1 MNPLNWL
8 PFYNEDKQGENFDGS
23 LLVPLTVG
31 LVSVVSS
38 VLVGYRSGLL
48 SRKQADSL
56 IVKQFEHAERSA
68 NPTSSREM
76 TKRKTPSKIGN
87 KPSTTTSNPLAF
99 VPSTLEGVVPVLET
113 SSKPQNKQTDDPKLH
128 SAYCEPTQQIHL
140 PQTPKLD
147 AQHIAPE
154 DDITVHSA
162 TSKSTCT
169 SVKKTKKTKHSRQ
182 SHPEQEPTHGN
193 DIKSAEPEAAWVVVT
208 SKKLKQSSGAV
219 PIDQANQKVSRK
231 KSRISESVSE
241 NKNGI
246 STQPEITSLPTD
258 PQAHGDIVLGEADKP
273 TVTYSISEVSTLKTP
288 KPPSASPLGN
298 ASAGQT
304 AEKYQQQSTGDHVIA
319 TDRPVICHVQDND
332 RCYANLSQT
341 SVSSAPSKP
350 HVPSNTIT
358 NTVAPDP
365 HPSGS
370 QNFRSVST
378 SLPATFELL
387 TQHLSAQVGAKE
399 LECQLLRDEVIR
411 LREEVGVLKQGVPI
425 KHPISVDV
433 ETMTAPQEPPVS
445 LASDALSNVAHD
457 AGSSKTAS
465 SNIPLPDSPDTVLL
479 LTLQKEIERLAR
491 EMKLSQQRNENLEA
505 RLATANKQLT
515 TAKSESAKQVKL
527 IQQELGA
534 QTKRLQQSEGAQ
546 HRLEEELRESL
557 QQLECT
563 RRKAEQWERERA
575 ILVTERDQLTRERET
590 LTSQHQTCLSELENS
605 HRTTE
610 ELRAT
615 LREVELRA
623 QSLERDRS
631 VVLGESH
638 SRIAQL
644 EAQLSASQEQEQSER
659 AHLQTVESALAQ
671 LSTDAEHLR
680 GQLAEKEQ
688 ELESWKEKAESLQR
702 NVSELSERQKLAETR
717 TSLAAETIQSVSD
730 TEPVAASSLTLLEAT
745 TQTDP
750 EPRTEFESESLTAT
764 ADTVL
769 GTNYRTSELEVS
781 QLNTVAISPL
791 PEPIDDVTD
800 EDLKAEVAR
809 YKSALNMTE
818 LVLADLQNS
827 VDEEAERWR
836 KALDASR
843 MECEVLE
850 DRLTKTESS
859 LNLITE
865 ERDVLLKKLEEI
877 PSRCDSQQ
885 DRVSVGHQSIEDDR
899 SSVQSLT
906 VARMLDSVRFDETT
920 PKPELIRLLNKFRY
934 LIQVEHDAL
943 KKEQN
948 ISSELQSQLAVLQ
961 RRISS
966 QSSVSESA
974 LNGIHSLPP
983 LPAESKSTSVAGF
996 LSDVS
1001 IKSDVPVDQ
1010 GDQASGD
1017 GVITAPP
1024 VPDSAAKS
1032 VVVAEVDAVPGVLAN
1047 GLHPSDSVNADSVAP

>member
-273 TVTYSISEVSTLKTP
+273 TVTYSISE
-288 KPPSASPLGN
+288 
-298 ASAGQT
+298 
-304 AEKYQQQSTGDHVIA
+304 
-319 TDRPVICHVQDND
+319 
-332 RCYANLSQT
+332 
-341 SVSSAPSKP
+341 
-350 HVPSNTIT
+350 
-358 NTVAPDP
+358 
-365 HPSGS
+365 
-370 QNFRSVST
+370 F
-378 SLPATFELL
+378 
-387 TQHLSAQVGAKE
+387 
-399 LECQLLRDEVIR
+399 LLRDEVIR

-563 RRKAEQWERERA
+563 RRKAE
-575 ILVTERDQLTRERET
+575 
-590 LTSQHQTCLSELENS
+590 TCLSELENS

-843 MECEVLE
+843 MECEV
-850 DRLTKTESS
+850 
-859 LNLITE
+859 
-865 ERDVLLKKLEEI
+865 I

-974 LNGIHSLPP
+974 LNGIHSLPS